1 MRLFGYN
8 VDIITNARGEPMKF
22 EEIKELMKLF
32 AKSKLD
38 KIKVKE
44 KDFELEMEKGGETV
58 VVEAPAV
65 PAVQTLPPQPAP
77 SVQPSAQTSSEEA
90 VSVVEGE
97 LVTSPMVGTFYAAP
111 SPDSP
116 PFVQA
121 GDKVR
126 KGQTLCILE
135 AMKIMNELEAEY
147 DCKILEVLVQDGEPV
162 EYDKPLFRVEKL

>member
-1 MRLFGYN
+1 
-8 VDIITNARGEPMKF
+8 MKF

-38 KIKVKE
+38 KIKVKN
-44 KDFELEMEKGGETV
+44 KDFEIEMEKGGEATV
-58 VVEAPAV
+58 VQAAPVAVQSAAPTAAPASTPQASA
-65 PAVQTLPPQPAP
+65 PATEEGRPA
-77 SVQPSAQTSSEEA
+77 A
-90 VSVVEGE
+90 EGE
-97 LVTSPMVGTFYAAP
+97 LITSPMVGTFYASP

-116 PFVQA
+116 PFVQV
-121 GDKVR
+121 GDTVR

>member
-1 MRLFGYN
+1 
-8 VDIITNARGEPMKF
+8 MKF
-22 EEIKELMKLF
+22 EEVKELMKLF

-38 KIKVKE
+38 KIKVKN
-44 KDFELEMEKGGETV
+44 KDFEIEMEKGSEAPV
-58 VVEAPAV
+58 VQAVSAPAQSAPAPAAAAPAV
-65 PAVQTLPPQPAP
+65 QPAAATAP
-77 SVQPSAQTSSEEA
+77 QEESRPA
-90 VSVVEGE
+90 AEGE
-97 LVTSPMVGTFYAAP
+97 LITSPMVGTFYAAP

-121 GDKVR
+121 GDTVR

>member
-1 MRLFGYN
+1 
-8 VDIITNARGEPMKF
+8 MKF
-22 EEIKELMKLF
+22 DDIKELIKLF
-32 AKSKLD
+32 GKSGLN
-38 KIKVKE
+38 KIKIKDKE
-44 KDFELEMEKGGETV
+44 FEITMEKGAVLTSKETV
-58 VVEAPAV
+58 SAAPAV
-65 PAVQTLPPQPAP
+65 QQAASTPAVEVQT
-77 SVQPSAQTSSEEA
+77 TKKDEA
-90 VSVVEGE
+90 EGDIIS
-97 LVTSPMVGTFYAAP
+97 SPMVGTFYSAP

-121 GDKVR
+121 GDTVR

>member
-1 MRLFGYN
+1 
-8 VDIITNARGEPMKF
+8 MKF
-22 EEIKELMKLF
+22 EEVKELMKLF
-32 AKSKLD
+32 SKSKLD
-38 KIKVKE
+38 KIKVKN
-44 KDFELEMEKGGETV
+44 KDFEIEMEKGGETV
-58 VVEAPAV
+58 VVETLPAATAQPAAPSEVPAAQSSAPA
-65 PAVQTLPPQPAP
+65 PAA
-77 SVQPSAQTSSEEA
+77 EENKPTA
-90 VSVVEGE
+90 EGE
-97 LVTSPMVGTFYAAP
+97 LITSPMVGTFYAAP

-121 GDKVR
+121 GDTVR

>member
-1 MRLFGYN
+1 
-8 VDIITNARGEPMKF
+8 MKF
-22 EEIKELMKLF
+22 EEVKELMKLF

-38 KIKVKE
+38 KIKVKN
-44 KDFELEMEKGGETV
+44 KDFEIEMEKGGETTV
-58 VVEAPAV
+58 VQAAPAV
-65 PAVQTLPPQPAP
+65 QSAAPAPAPAAQPAA
-77 SVQPSAQTSSEEA
+77 SAPAAEESRPA
-90 VSVVEGE
+90 AEGE
-97 LVTSPMVGTFYAAP
+97 LITSPMVGTFYAAP

-121 GDKVR
+121 GDTVR

-135 AMKIMNELEAEY
+135 AMKIMNEVEAEY